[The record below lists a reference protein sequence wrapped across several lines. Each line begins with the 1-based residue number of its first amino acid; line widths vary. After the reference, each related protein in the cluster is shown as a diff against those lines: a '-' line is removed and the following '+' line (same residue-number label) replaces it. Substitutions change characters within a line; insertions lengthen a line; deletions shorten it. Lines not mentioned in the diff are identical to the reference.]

1 MELVVRSQRAREG
14 MRQMYRLSR
23 AFKLENGMR
32 SNQLF
37 RNSPLLGY
45 QIYGLARGGRVF
57 STIPAEANT
66 NSSNSSQDSNQK
78 KKAADDDDFLSRHG
92 GKVALVA
99 FSIAAGLVYTYYLSI
114 QDRNSIEKAVDSY
127 EMPIDPYELL
137 DLRNANQ
144 IKGEQFSSL
153 LQKFLEAEQLS
164 KYSESK
170 INGSTTPNEQDHSE
184 INVNEKSKSSR
195 KVVNI
200 PCLTYEK
207 FIEFIKTNQTTF
219 HQNVSPY
226 YPRLAN
232 VILLPYLL
240 ERIIQT
246 QVTKDFVP
254 LEKLPT
260 KFPFMMYDILTPE
273 EQEEI
278 DEEREN
284 RKKGKIPILAK
295 NKDLFRLYPDGFL
308 SEGNDDLSRPPQGAI
323 SSHFVDI
330 PVAYD
335 YLFLLLTMLMQ
346 DQNFP
351 INIQQRLSS
360 LYELALSIQVLQS
373 QETSF
378 IPDSSSIISSDAKS
392 DGIISRGKRRTSAL
406 SLSTL

>member
-1 MELVVRSQRAREG
+1 
-14 MRQMYRLSR
+14 MYRLSR

-260 KFPFMMYDILTPE
+260 KFPFMMYDTLTAE